1 MLSID
6 EVERTILELEK
17 RDTTYATCERLAWL
31 YIVHDH
37 LTQRIAREKA
47 RAADMEGSP
56 FLAAC
61 SGAEI
66 EEILRV
72 MNEHM
77 DAVLMIYPKEYDAVV
92 KKISATKEKPR

>member
-1 MLSID
+1 MSIE

-37 LTQRIAREKA
+37 LTQRIVKEKA
-47 RAADMEGSP
+47 RAAEMDGSS
-56 FLAAC
+56 FLSAC

-66 EEILRV
+66 AEILHV
-72 MNEHM
+72 LNEHM
-77 DAVLMIYPKEYDAVV
+77 EAVRVIYPKEYSAVV
-92 KKISATKEKPR
+92 EKINETKK

>member
-1 MLSID
+1 MLSVE

-37 LTQRIAREKA
+37 LTQRIVQEKA
-47 RAADMEGSP
+47 RAAEMDGSP

-61 SGAEI
+61 SGSEI

-77 DAVLMIYPKEYDAVV
+77 EAVRVIYPKEYEAVV
-92 KKISATKEKPR
+92 KRIAALKKK

>member
-1 MLSID
+1 MLSVE

-37 LTQRIAREKA
+37 LMQRIVQGKA
-47 RAADMEGSP
+47 RASVMEGSP
-56 FLAAC
+56 FLSAC

-77 DAVLMIYPKEYDAVV
+77 DALRMIYPKEYDAVV
-92 KKISATKEKPR
+92 KRIESTKQ

>member
-1 MLSID
+1 MLSLE

-37 LTQRIAREKA
+37 LTQRIVQEKS
-47 RAADMEGSP
+47 RAAEMEGSP

-66 EEILRV
+66 AEILRV
-72 MNEHM
+72 MDEHM
-77 DAVLMIYPKEYDAVV
+77 DALRVVYPNEYEAVIR
-92 KKISATKEKPR
+92 KISVTKEKQ

>member
-6 EVERTILELEK
+6 EVERTILDLEK

-37 LTQRIAREKA
+37 LTRRIVQERE
-47 RAADMEGSP
+47 RAGQMNGSP
-56 FLAAC
+56 FLEAC
-61 SGAEI
+61 SGADI
-66 EEILRV
+66 AEILRV

-77 DAVLMIYPKEYDAVV
+77 EAVRVIYPKEYSAVV
-92 KKISATKEKPR
+92 EKIKKTKI

>member
-1 MLSID
+1 MLSIE

-37 LTQRIAREKA
+37 LTQRIVQEKA
-47 RAADMEGSP
+47 RAAEMEGSP
-56 FLAAC
+56 FLVAC

-66 EEILRV
+66 EEILRIV
-72 MNEHM
+72 NEHM
-77 DAVLMIYPKEYDAVV
+77 EAVRVIYPKEYSAVV
-92 KKISATKEKPR
+92 EKIKNVKM

>member
-1 MLSID
+1 MLSIE

-37 LTQRIAREKA
+37 LTQRIVQEKA
-47 RAADMEGSP
+47 RAAEMEGSP

-61 SGAEI
+61 SGADI
-66 EEILRV
+66 AEILRV
-72 MNEHM
+72 MDEHM
-77 DAVLMIYPKEYDAVV
+77 EALSVVYPKEYEAVIR
-92 KKISATKEKPR
+92 KISVTKEKQ

>member
-1 MLSID
+1 MLSLE
-6 EVERTILELEK
+6 EVERTILDLEK

-37 LTQRIAREKA
+37 LTQRIVQEKS
-47 RAADMEGSP
+47 RAAEMEGSP

-66 EEILRV
+66 TEILRV
-72 MNEHM
+72 VNEHM
-77 DAVLMIYPKEYDAVV
+77 EAVRVIYPKEYEAVIR
-92 KKISATKEKPR
+92 KISVTKEKQ

>member
-1 MLSID
+1 MSVE

-37 LTQRIAREKA
+37 LTQRIVQEKA
-47 RAADMEGSP
+47 RVSEMEGSP

-66 EEILRV
+66 AEILRV
-72 MNEHM
+72 VNDHM
-77 DAVLMIYPKEYDAVV
+77 EALRVIYPKEYEAVT
-92 KKISATKEKPR
+92 KKIFETKESR

>member
-1 MLSID
+1 MLSVE

-37 LTQRIAREKA
+37 MTQRIVQEKA
-47 RAADMEGSP
+47 RAAEMEGSP

-66 EEILRV
+66 AEILRV
-72 MNEHM
+72 VNDHM
-77 DAVLMIYPKEYDAVV
+77 EALRVIYPKEYEAVT
-92 KKISATKEKPR
+92 KKILDTKENR

>member
-1 MLSID
+1 MMSIE

-37 LTQRIAREKA
+37 LTQRIVQEKA
-47 RAADMEGSP
+47 RASEMEGSP

-66 EEILRV
+66 SEILRV
-72 MNEHM
+72 VNDHM
-77 DAVLMIYPKEYDAVV
+77 EAVRVIYPKEYSAVIEKINET
-92 KKISATKEKPR
+92 KK

>member
-1 MLSID
+1 MLSIE

-37 LTQRIAREKA
+37 LTQRIVQEKS
-47 RAADMEGSP
+47 RAAEMEGSP

-66 EEILRV
+66 SEILRV
-72 MNEHM
+72 MDEHM
-77 DAVLMIYPKEYDAVV
+77 EAVRVIYPKEYESIIR
-92 KKISATKEKPR
+92 KISVTKEIQ

>member
-1 MLSID
+1 MLSIE

-37 LTQRIAREKA
+37 LTQRIVQEKA
-47 RAADMEGSP
+47 RAAEMEGSP
-56 FLAAC
+56 FLAVC

-66 EEILRV
+66 AEILRV
-72 MNEHM
+72 VNEHM
-77 DAVLMIYPKEYDAVV
+77 EAVRVIYPKEYSTVV
-92 KKISATKEKPR
+92 EKIKETKK

>member
-1 MLSID
+1 MLSVE

-37 LTQRIAREKA
+37 MTQRIVQEKS
-47 RAADMEGSP
+47 RAAEMEGNP
-56 FLAAC
+56 FLSAC

-72 MNEHM
+72 LNDHM
-77 DAVLMIYPKEYDAVV
+77 EAVKIIYPKEYDAVV
-92 KKISATKEKPR
+92 KKIESTKQ

>member
-1 MLSID
+1 MLSIE

-37 LTQRIAREKA
+37 LTQRIVQEKA
-47 RAADMEGSP
+47 RAAEMEGSP

-66 EEILRV
+66 SEILRV
-72 MNEHM
+72 VNEHIE
-77 DAVLMIYPKEYDAVV
+77 AVRVIYPKEYDAVV
-92 KKISATKEKPR
+92 KRIEYPKQ

>member
-1 MLSID
+1 MLSIE

-37 LTQRIAREKA
+37 LTQRIVQEKA
-47 RAADMEGSP
+47 RASEMDGSP
-56 FLAAC
+56 FLEAC
-61 SGAEI
+61 SGADI
-66 EEILRV
+66 AEILRV

-77 DAVLMIYPKEYDAVV
+77 EAVRVIYPKEYDAVV
-92 KKISATKEKPR
+92 KKISATMEKP

>member
-1 MLSID
+1 MLSIE

-37 LTQRIAREKA
+37 LTQRIVQEKA

-66 EEILRV
+66 AEILRV

-77 DAVLMIYPKEYDAVV
+77 EAVRVIYPKEYSTVIEKIKET
-92 KKISATKEKPR
+92 KK

>member
-1 MLSID
+1 MLSIE

-37 LTQRIAREKA
+37 LTQRIVQEKA
-47 RAADMEGSP
+47 RAAEMEGSP

-66 EEILRV
+66 SEILRV
-72 MNEHM
+72 VNEHM
-77 DAVLMIYPKEYDAVV
+77 EAVRVIYPKEYDSVV
-92 KKISATKEKPR
+92 KRIEYTKQ

>member
-1 MLSID
+1 MLSIE

-37 LTQRIAREKA
+37 LAQRIVQEKA
-47 RAADMEGSP
+47 RAADMDGSP

-61 SGAEI
+61 SGVEI
-66 EEILRV
+66 SEILRIV
-72 MNEHM
+72 NEHM
-77 DAVLMIYPKEYDAVV
+77 EAVRVIYPKEYSAVIE
-92 KKISATKEKPR
+92 KIKNTKM

>member
-1 MLSID
+1 MLSLE

-37 LTQRIAREKA
+37 LTQRIVQEKS
-47 RAADMEGSP
+47 RAAEMEGSP

-66 EEILRV
+66 TEILRV
-72 MNEHM
+72 VNEHM
-77 DAVLMIYPKEYDAVV
+77 EAVRVIYPKEYEAVIR
-92 KKISATKEKPR
+92 KISVTKEKQ

>member
-1 MLSID
+1 MLSLE

-37 LTQRIAREKA
+37 LTQRIVQEKS
-47 RAADMEGSP
+47 RAAEMEGSP

-66 EEILRV
+66 TEILRV
-72 MNEHM
+72 VNEHM
-77 DAVLMIYPKEYDAVV
+77 EAVRVIYPKEYSAVIE
-92 KKISATKEKPR
+92 KIKSSNM

>member
-1 MLSID
+1 MLSLE

-37 LTQRIAREKA
+37 LTQRIVQEKA
-47 RAADMEGSP
+47 RAAEMDGSP

-66 EEILRV
+66 AEILRV

-77 DAVLMIYPKEYDAVV
+77 EAVRVIYPKEYEAVV
-92 KKISATKEKPR
+92 KRIAALKKE

>member
-1 MLSID
+1 MLSIED
-6 EVERTILELEK
+6 VERTILELEK

-37 LTQRIAREKA
+37 LTQHIVQEKA
-47 RAADMEGSP
+47 RAAEMEGSP

-72 MNEHM
+72 MNDHM
-77 DAVLMIYPKEYDAVV
+77 DAVMLIYPKEYEAVV
-92 KKISATKEKPR
+92 KRIESTKQ

>member
-1 MLSID
+1 MLSVE

-37 LTQRIAREKA
+37 LTQRIVQEKA
-47 RAADMEGSP
+47 RAAEMEGSQ

-61 SGAEI
+61 SCAEI
-66 EEILRV
+66 SEILRV
-72 MNEHM
+72 VNEHM
-77 DAVLMIYPKEYDAVV
+77 EAVRVIYPKEYSTVV
-92 KKISATKEKPR
+92 EKIKETKK

>member
-1 MLSID
+1 MLSLE

-37 LTQRIAREKA
+37 LTQRIVQEKA
-47 RAADMEGSP
+47 RAAEMEGSP

-61 SGAEI
+61 SGADI
-66 EEILRV
+66 AEILRV
-72 MNEHM
+72 MDEHM
-77 DAVLMIYPKEYDAVV
+77 EALRVVYPNEYEAVIR
-92 KKISATKEKPR
+92 KISVTKEKQ

>member
-1 MLSID
+1 MLSVE

-37 LTQRIAREKA
+37 LTQRIVHEKA
-47 RAADMEGSP
+47 RAAEMEGSP

-61 SGAEI
+61 SGADI
-66 EEILRV
+66 SEILRV
-72 MNEHM
+72 VNDHM
-77 DAVLMIYPKEYDAVV
+77 EAVRMIYPKEHSAAIEKIKET
-92 KKISATKEKPR
+92 KK

>member
-1 MLSID
+1 MLSIE

-37 LTQRIAREKA
+37 LTQRIVPEKA
-47 RAADMEGSP
+47 RAAEMDGSP
-56 FLAAC
+56 FLSAC

-66 EEILRV
+66 SEILRV
-72 MNEHM
+72 VNDHM
-77 DAVLMIYPKEYDAVV
+77 EAVRVIYPKEYEAVV
-92 KKISATKEKPR
+92 KRIAALKKE

>member
-1 MLSID
+1 MLSIE

-37 LTQRIAREKA
+37 LTQRIVQEKA

-66 EEILRV
+66 AEILRIIRLGNSGIGFRIEIHIV
-72 MNEHM
+72 DTVDNS
-77 DAVLMIYPKEYDAVV
+77 P
-92 KKISATKEKPR
+92 

>member
-1 MLSID
+1 MLSVED
-6 EVERTILELEK
+6 VERTILELEK

-37 LTQRIAREKA
+37 LMQRIVHGKA
-47 RAADMEGSP
+47 RASEMEGSP
-56 FLAAC
+56 FLSAC
-61 SGAEI
+61 SCAEI

-77 DAVLMIYPKEYDAVV
+77 DAVRMIYPKEYEAVV
-92 KKISATKEKPR
+92 KRIESTKQ

>member
-1 MLSID
+1 MLSIE

-37 LTQRIAREKA
+37 LTQRIVQEKA
-47 RAADMEGSP
+47 RAAEMEGSQ

-66 EEILRV
+66 SEILRV
-72 MNEHM
+72 VNEHM
-77 DAVLMIYPKEYDAVV
+77 EAVRVIYPKEYDAVV
-92 KKISATKEKPR
+92 KRIEYTKQ